1 MVSLYTFALEEYRN
15 GNYTTAEAVSD
26 VVMSPE
32 FHTDEFLTQMKRR
45 LYTKDNTHYKQWEHL
60 GETQENWYFV
70 DGTMRKYVN
79 GHRTVIK
86 QSLFIMSQKNA
97 KLAQIHDLQNIISD
111 ATLTKQDL
119 VWIIQG
125 LRNLDRSEFSQ
136 REYNDHED
144 LINYFVKLTYKR

>member
-1 MVSLYTFALEEYRN
+1 MQIFIVGSILETAKALDKRRLNKQIIECKQILAAIDGESKAWSNHPVVLEYKHYREWVRLYNFVLEEYRN

-70 DGTMRKYVN
+70 DGIMRKYVN
-79 GHRTVIK
+79 GHRTDIK
-86 QSLFIMSQKNA
+86 
-97 KLAQIHDLQNIISD
+97 
-111 ATLTKQDL
+111 
-119 VWIIQG
+119 
-125 LRNLDRSEFSQ
+125 
-136 REYNDHED
+136 
-144 LINYFVKLTYKR
+144 